1 MSNPSLCQ
9 IKIRVYLLDTP
20 VPDTDLELKGGLVIQ
35 TPQIRGGGARSSKK
49 FLFGLKI
56 RLGGGLPGPLPWIRH
71 SIHRGLLGVG
81 TRVPNLNFKTHHFR
95 Y

>member
-20 VPDTDLELKGGLVIQ
+20 VPDADLELKGGLVIQ
-35 TPQIRGGGARSSKK
+35 TPQIRGEPGLQTK

-56 RLGGGLPGPLPWIRH
+56 RGGAGSSGPFLGSATPSIEAPLEW
-71 SIHRGLLGVG
+71 V
-81 TRVPNLNFKTHHFR
+81 RVSLI
-95 Y
+95 